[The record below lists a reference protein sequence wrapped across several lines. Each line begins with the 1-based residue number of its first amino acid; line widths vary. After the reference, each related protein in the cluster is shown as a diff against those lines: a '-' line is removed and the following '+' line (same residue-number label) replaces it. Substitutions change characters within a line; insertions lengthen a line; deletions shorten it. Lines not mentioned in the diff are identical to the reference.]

1 MALIRFKAGRV
12 HFRNSG
18 MERVKSYSKQRLLK
32 LLLHYFAVILQSVYE
47 WDLILNKRFR
57 LHCLFRKCIYL
68 HMRVVFLNERGKWV
82 HLYVQTSTE
91 RNSIS
96 EGIGLGFG
104 AFPSCLLSC
113 SIWWVLSGMVVITT
127 GKRELVA
134 LLFFGFM
141 ACVLFITK
149 TRPIKYIENFATKD
163 ENFQMKNSGSFHIS
177 AQNIDWG

>member
-1 MALIRFKAGRV
+1 MALISFKAGRV
-12 HFRNSG
+12 NLETQG
-18 MERVKSYSKQRLLK
+18 WKGLSYSNPATPLK
-32 LLLHYFAVILQSVYE
+32 LMLHYCTVILQSVYE

-68 HMRVVFLNERGKWV
+68 HMRVGFLNERGKWV
-82 HLYVQTSTE
+82 HTYVQTSTE
-91 RNSIS
+91 RKSIS

-113 SIWWVLSGMVVITT
+113 SIWWVLSGMVVIST

-149 TRPIKYIENFATKD
+149 TRLIKSVENFATKD

-177 AQNIDWG
+177 AQNIDCG